1 MVLATIALIKEMG
14 KDKIEVAVAIGTD
27 PVITYAA
34 TAPLPRDIDEMVFAG
49 FLRKNL

>member
-1 MVLATIALIKEMG
+1 MG